1 MNEFIISVADFF
13 LPRFCPACNKKLK
26 PEEKYVCPECLSKI
40 KTADEE
46 RLSFEYKKKFEK
58 DKIISGFSSLFIFEK
73 EKELQSIIH
82 ALKYNRRFLAGSFL
96 GMLAARSLS
105 LTFEKWNINLILPIP
120 LHPLKK
126 AERGYNQ
133 SFYITKALSTEIKV
147 PFNSRI
153 LKRIRFTSSQ
163 TIMTLKE
170 RRENVLGA
178 FKVTNME
185 KIKGRNILLID
196 DVITTGATI
205 SECGK
210 VLLNSGANK
219 VYAASVAIAD

>member
-1 MNEFIISVADFF
+1 
-13 LPRFCPACNKKLK
+13 
-26 PEEKYVCPECLSKI
+26 
-40 KTADEE
+40 
-46 RLSFEYKKKFEK
+46 
-58 DKIISGFSSLFIFEK
+58 
-73 EKELQSIIH
+73 
-82 ALKYNRRFLAGSFL
+82 
-96 GMLAARSLS
+96 
-105 LTFEKWNINLILPIP
+105 
-120 LHPLKK
+120 
-126 AERGYNQ
+126 
-133 SFYITKALSTEIKV
+133 
-147 PFNSRI
+147 
-153 LKRIRFTSSQ
+153 
-163 TIMTLKE
+163 MTLKE